1 MRTFGLH
8 LIFVILSITSLAY
21 IDSLKEE
28 SNVFSPERS
37 VATDVSIKVVSE
49 KGEEWLVEGTE
60 LISLGREVR
69 LRRVLMRSGAYTVVA
84 REVLIDRRK
93 KTARL
98 KGDVQIRGDAL
109 FVKTDS
115 AHVDFNRDLI
125 TGEGGVSLWRGTN
138 YFEGKGFEV
147 RLRPLRVI
155 IGGVR
160 AKHEI

>member
-28 SNVFSPERS
+28 SNVSPPERS

-84 REVLIDRRK
+84 RR
-93 KTARL
+93 
-98 KGDVQIRGDAL
+98 
-109 FVKTDS
+109 S
-115 AHVDFNRDLI
+115 
-125 TGEGGVSLWRGTN
+125 S
-138 YFEGKGFEV
+138 
-147 RLRPLRVI
+147 
-155 IGGVR
+155 
-160 AKHEI
+160 

>member
-1 MRTFGLH
+1 MAGGRYGVDL
-8 LIFVILSITSLAY
+8 L
-21 IDSLKEE
+21 
-28 SNVFSPERS
+28 R
-37 VATDVSIKVVSE
+37 
-49 KGEEWLVEGTE
+49 KGGETPQGPD
-60 LISLGREVR
+60 EVR
-69 LRRVLMRSGAYTVVA
+69 SLHGGRK
-84 REVLIDRRK
+84 EVLIDRRK